1 MMQARAP
8 LALLLAV
15 PLMLAAAPA
24 LAQAGK
30 RSSPK
35 SSSPQ
40 SSSPVSQ
47 LSPEQAADRL
57 VWIDEHARWNAEHM
71 AAARRLEA
79 VVMALKQH
87 DTGFDLHGQELRD
100 HGNVGGSAGGSETL
114 AVTHTRLRTAHEQ
127 ARNVHDDLMDAVDV
141 LTRVLRKNLGKSQ
154 SFPTAAPR
162 TADGQ

>member
-40 SSSPVSQ
+40 ISSPVSQ

-100 HGNVGGSAGGSETL
+100 HGNAGGSETL

-141 LTRVLRKNLGKSQ
+141 LTRVLRKNLGKNQ